1 MKPVTFEGQNT
12 VLGKGQPEYLELPA
26 LKCFDDAGTVWSCW
40 ELDDFDLEDL
50 IRTRKL
56 WVGQL
61 TFNRAF
67 APQMVTASVPVEVS
81 VAMLKA
87 MRSSNET

>member
-26 LKCFDDAGTVWSCW
+26 LRCFDDTGTVWSCW
-40 ELDDFDLEDL
+40 ELDKFDLEDL

-56 WVGQL
+56 WLGQL
-61 TFNRAF
+61 TFNKVF
-67 APQMVTASVPVEVS
+67 APQLVSTVMPGEVS
-81 VAMLKA
+81 MAVHKA
-87 MRSSNET
+87 RTE